1 MSKRKAFV
9 NFVKAENVFF
19 LIAVTALAML
29 FRLKFFGY
37 ESSDYHQFLQGWFSF
52 LRENGGLAAVGFNF
66 GDYTPPYYYLLA
78 LLTYLPIRDL
88 YLIKML
94 SCVFD
99 IVLAYFVF
107 RLVDLKYNEFWG
119 EMAYA
124 ITLFLPSVIINSSVW
139 AQCDCMYTAALLATV
154 YYLMTDREN
163 RAMIAYGIAF
173 VLKLQAVFLAPFLL
187 LLLLRKKIRW
197 RSVLIIPLVYVT
209 AILPAVFLG
218 RNFWELL
225 TVYFRQ
231 AKEYNQLTMNLP
243 NLYTWFPEHAPAW
256 VGVAGVLFA
265 GAVVLATI
273 VYFARKKF
281 LFTNEMLISFALFY
295 AVLVPYF
302 LPYMHERYY
311 YPADLLSVVFA
322 FYFPEKFYLPILT
335 VLSSTYSMCR
345 FLFGFHFISM
355 KVFSVMML
363 FNLIWVGIHI
373 IYRIR
378 DGGEGKVE
386 RVNWADS

>member
-9 NFVKAENVFF
+9 NFVKAENVLF
-19 LIAVTALAML
+19 LVAVTALALL

-37 ESSDYHQFLQGWFSF
+37 ESSDYHQFLQGWFA
-52 LRENGGLAAVGFNF
+52 LLKQNGGLAAAGLHF
-66 GDYTPPYYYLLA
+66 GDYTPLYYYFLA
-78 LLTYLPIRDL
+78 LLTCLPVRDL

-99 IVLAYFVF
+99 LVMAYFVY
-107 RLVDLKYNEFWG
+107 RLVNLKYNEFWG
-119 EMAYA
+119 EISYA
-124 ITLFLPSVIINSSVW
+124 VALFLPSVIINSAVW

-154 YYLMTDREN
+154 YYVMTGRN
-163 RAMIAYGIAF
+163 GRAMVAYGIAF
-173 VLKLQAVFLAPFLL
+173 SLKLQAVFLAPFLL
-187 LLLLRKKIRW
+187 LLFLKRKIRW
-197 RSVLIIPLVYVT
+197 RNALIIPAVYLVS
-209 AILPAVFLG
+209 ILPAAFLG
-218 RNFWELL
+218 RDFRELL

-231 AKEYNQLTMNLP
+231 AGEYKQLTMNLP
-243 NLYTWFPEHAPAW
+243 NLYTWFPARSPAW
-256 VGVAGVLFA
+256 VGPAGVLLA
-265 GAVVLATI
+265 GAVVLLTLI
-273 VYFARKKF
+273 YFAHKKF
-281 LFTNEMLISFALFY
+281 RLTNEMLISFALFY

-322 FYFPEKFYLPILT
+322 FYFPEKFYVPIIT
-335 VLSSTYSMCR
+335 VLSSTYATCR
-345 FLFGFHFISM
+345 FLFGAHFISM

-378 DGGEGKVE
+378 DGGAGKVE
-386 RVNWADS
+386 RASWADS